1 MEKNRVNH
9 HLAASKHEH
18 SKKKRPKEDI
28 LEIVKEF
35 INYFEEADRSES
47 NGDRVKRGERF

>member
-9 HLAASKHEH
+9 QLAASEVEH

-28 LEIVKEF
+28 LEIVKQF

-47 NGDRVKRGERF
+47 NDNRVKRSERF